1 MEWVDQESQFSV
13 RDQEHV
19 LVTLVRYVGLCPADD
34 MGRHCRGLGSLVV
47 VDRVDRHLAHG
58 GQATHRGVEVWWGAR

>member
-34 MGRHCRGLGSLVV
+34 MGRIV
-47 VDRVDRHLAHG
+47 VDWV
-58 GQATHRGVEVWWGAR
+58 VWLWWTG